1 MNKQISTTNEA
12 NHDDDSVSVSSS
24 NSGGSSSRNL
34 SVLSNIPDGIPKSGR
49 IWKKKQTVR
58 SSTIKRQG
66 VLKHLSN
73 SFEKKRLLEQQQK
86 QTKEYEKE
94 LRNETKQKKIDAR
107 LRREENQ
114 KRRMEN
120 EYKSVVVQ
128 QVRTDSCSS
137 RFVWSHSTNLSSL
150 IAFIYLD

>member
-1 MNKQISTTNEA
+1 MLKHKNINHKHRGMSNKKLSSTA
-12 NHDDDSVSVSSS
+12 SDIVPDDDSVSVSSS
-24 NSGGSSSRNL
+24 TSGGSSSRNM
-34 SVLSNIPDGIPKSGR
+34 SVLSNVPDGIPKSGR

-73 SFEKKRLLEQQQK
+73 SFEKKRLLEQKQK
-86 QTKEYEKE
+86 QIKEFEQE

-128 QVRTDSCSS
+128 QVSYFFT
-137 RFVWSHSTNLSSL
+137 
-150 IAFIYLD
+150 I